1 MSDEVPE
8 PRAGDAGDPGATGDA
23 GAAAAESA
31 AEREPEVAAAPPPEP
46 TGDPRVDAA
55 LARLGDLPGRP
66 VPEHVEIFEDVHQRL
81 QELLA
86 DADEDEHPA
95 QPGYPAQAGQPQ
107 RPAFPSALR
116 PRPAD
121 TVAPGAPGIAGNRG

>member
-23 GAAAAESA
+23 GAAAPPA
-31 AEREPEVAAAPPPEP
+31 APPEPAAEPEVAAAPPPEP

-86 DADEDEHPA
+86 AADQDDDSA
-95 QPGYPAQAGQPQ
+95 QPRQPPQPQ

-116 PRPAD
+116 PRPGEP
-121 TVAPGAPGIAGNRG
+121 VAPGNAGSRG